1 MKDKTKK
8 QIKLIALVILLVAV
22 ALSFSEIS
30 GIYKNVEKIIGSS
43 GNVAPFV
50 YILLMIFAIL
60 ISPIP
65 ASPLAIL
72 GGTFFGPFLGMLYT
86 LIGATTGAVLAFLLA
101 RFFLRGYI
109 SRKLEKNKFYQ
120 KIKGKKDKNIAKII
134 FITRLMP
141 HVSFDIV
148 SYAAGL
154 TNLSVPTFA
163 FVTFVGM
170 VPIVFMLSFFGSLVQ
185 PYLPIILVVIG
196 IFFILY
202 LLHLVLRKNKN

>member
-1 MKDKTKK
+1 M
-8 QIKLIALVILLVAV
+8 
-22 ALSFSEIS
+22 
-30 GIYKNVEKIIGSS
+30 
-43 GNVAPFV
+43 
-50 YILLMIFAIL
+50 
-60 ISPIP
+60 
-65 ASPLAIL
+65 
-72 GGTFFGPFLGMLYT
+72 
-86 LIGATTGAVLAFLLA
+86 
-101 RFFLRGYI
+101 
-109 SRKLEKNKFYQ
+109 EKNKFYQ